1 MEVRMFFRIFICFSM
16 FVLLSSPQAN
26 AQSSEVDTLASWVGL
41 NAPTGHEHLAT
52 GPLMDQMNGWSV
64 DRHANMSKTTG
75 TGSPHRVVACGLD
88 AASFAVTQI
97 TEDGFL
103 RLHHIGRAP
112 LHPLW
117 SQSHEG
123 QQLRILTRKGPL
135 VGVSAISN
143 GHFGNLHQDEKAL
156 IRADDLWI
164 DVGATSAQE
173 VADMG
178 IALLDPVVRH
188 IPPWSYSDEIAG
200 PSAGARV
207 GCAAVVAGAEAEII
221 GQGTTT
227 WLLSAQSVFNWGGLS
242 SAIVALAP
250 IDELIL
256 LDKGQSQRRN
266 EQASGINR
274 NIDKI
279 LKYAGVTKIQI
290 LAPKVTEPGALM
302 ERIKLDE
309 ANDLLKNLMS
319 LIGGSSIP
327 PWIKAADTADVLNP
341 KELNKIETLL
351 DQLAET
357 SAVYGHEGPIR
368 AIVQNQLPPWAKKIA
383 QSDDLGNIW
392 IDVGPKQTK
401 ATVFIAHM
409 DEVGFEIEAI
419 EETGVVH
426 LKRLGGVVM
435 SAWEGQPALMQLDAG
450 KGAQSAA
457 TVQQLKGVY
466 LNRAHPLEKRPDHVD
481 AWFGMDGTTLE
492 AAGVTVGMAMTGYK
506 EGHRMGRYRYS
517 SRGLDDRVGTT
528 ALLTALQE
536 IDPNKL
542 KHRVIFAFSVREEG
556 GLDGATALADRYGSI
571 TKRVY
576 SIDTF
581 VSSDTPLESPHF
593 AYAPLGE
600 GPVLR
605 SIESSGMVRPDEL
618 DRNRMIAKN
627 AHIKFQV
634 GLTQGGTDG
643 TAFSYWGAPN
653 AGLSWPGRY
662 SHGPA
667 ELADL
672 RDITELVKLIRA
684 MAIAQP

>member
-1 MEVRMFFRIFICFSM
+1 MFFKIFTCILT
-16 FVLLSSPQAN
+16 FVIIGSPQVN
-26 AQSSEVDTLASWVGL
+26 AQSHDVDTLASWVGL

-52 GPLMDQMNGWSV
+52 GPLMDRMSGWSV
-64 DRHANMSKTTG
+64 DSHSNMIKTTG
-75 TGSPHRVVACGLD
+75 MGAPHRVVACALD
-88 AASFAVTQI
+88 AASFAITQI
-97 TEDGFL
+97 TDDGFL
-103 RLHHIGRAP
+103 RLHHIGPAP
-112 LHPLW
+112 IHPLW
-117 SQSHEG
+117 SQFHEG

-135 VGVSAISN
+135 VGVSAIAN
-143 GHFGNLHQDEKAL
+143 GHFINLHRDEKAL

-164 DVGATSAQE
+164 DVGATSVQE

-188 IPPWSYSDEIAG
+188 IPPWAYSDEVAG
-200 PSAGARV
+200 PSAGARI
-207 GCAAVVAGAEAEII
+207 GCATVVAGAESEIK

-227 WLLSAQSVFNWGGLS
+227 WLLSSQSIFNWAGLS
-242 SAIVALAP
+242 AAIVALAP

-266 EQASGINR
+266 EQANNINR
-274 NIDKI
+274 GVDKI
-279 LKYAGVTKIQI
+279 LKYAGVVKIHI

-302 ERIKLDE
+302 ERIKLE
-309 ANDLLKNLMS
+309 ESNDLLTNLMS
-319 LIGGSSIP
+319 LIGQSSSP
-327 PWIKAADTADVLNP
+327 PWVKAAETIDVINP
-341 KELNKIETLL
+341 RELSEIEKLL

-368 AIVQNQLPPWAKKIA
+368 TIVQNQLPPWAKKIA
-383 QSDDLGNIW
+383 QSDELGNIW
-392 IDVGPKQTK
+392 VDVGPNETK

-409 DEVGFEIEAI
+409 DEVGFEIESI
-419 EETGVVH
+419 EATGVVK

-435 SAWEGQPALMQLDAG
+435 SAWEGQPALLQLDAK
-450 KGAQSAA
+450 KGAQSAS

-466 LNRAHPLEKRPDHVD
+466 LNRAQPIEKRPDTVD
-481 AWFGMDGTTLE
+481 AWFGMDGASLE
-492 AAGVTVGMAMTGYK
+492 TAGVTVGMAMTGYK
-506 EGHRMGRYRYS
+506 EGHRMGLYRYS

-528 ALLTALQE
+528 ALLTAMQE

-556 GLDGATALADRYGSI
+556 GLDGATALADRYGSM

-593 AYAPLGE
+593 AYAPLGD

-605 SIESSGMVRPDEL
+605 SIESSGMVRPNEL
-618 DRNRMIAKN
+618 DRNRMIAKS

-662 SHGPA
+662 SHSPA
-667 ELADL
+667 ELADI
-672 RDITELVKLIRA
+672 RDINGLVKLINYFVE
-684 MAIAQP
+684 AQP